1 MVRMAEDTK
10 GKAVMQQKFTVDE
23 KTRARLGRVAVL
35 MGGFSSEREV
45 SLSSGSEVL
54 KALRDAG
61 VDAVGIDPAE
71 SSLSDLAAGHFDRAF
86 IALHGKFGE
95 DGTVQGALEYLRLPY
110 TGPGVRSSAISMDK
124 SVTCAIWRENGLPVA
139 RGMLV
144 HDAEQAH
151 AVYEALG
158 GSVVV
163 KPAREGSSI
172 GVVKLRDADERTLH
186 EAIAVSLKYGPVL
199 VEERFFGREFTVA
212 LIEGKALPI
221 IEIKAPEGDYDYTN
235 KYTGDA
241 VKYDCPAV
249 LPERV
254 TQAIQ
259 SACEKAFA
267 AVGAR
272 GWGRIDVMGRE
283 DGSFIL
289 LEINTSPGMTPH
301 SLVPLAARATGMSF
315 PELCVHV
322 ALSARLDS

>member
-1 MVRMAEDTK
+1 
-10 GKAVMQQKFTVDE
+10 MQDGFKVDE
-23 KTRARLGRVAVL
+23 ATRTRLGRVAVL

-54 KALRDAG
+54 KALREAG
-61 VDAVGIDPAE
+61 VDAHGIDPA
-71 SSLSDLAAGHFDRAF
+71 SCSIAQLAGQKFDRAF

-110 TGPGVRSSAISMDK
+110 TGPGVQSSAICIDK
-124 SVTCAIWRENGLPVA
+124 SVTCAVWRANGLPVA

-144 HDAEQAH
+144 RDAA
-151 AVYEALG
+151 EAGRVFETLG

-163 KPAREGSSI
+163 KPVQEGSSI
-172 GVVKLRDADERTLH
+172 GVVKLRDADEQRVR
-186 EAIAVSLKYGPVL
+186 EAIGASLAYGPVL

-212 LIEGKALPI
+212 VLDGKALPI
-221 IEIKAPEGDYDYTN
+221 IEIKAPEGDYDYVN

-241 VKYDCPAV
+241 VKYDCPAH
-249 LPERV
+249 LPEEV
-254 TQAIQ
+254 SSAIRA
-259 SACEKAFA
+259 ACEKAFA
-267 AVGAR
+267 VVGAR
-272 GWGRIDVMGRE
+272 GWARIDVMGRE

-301 SLVPLAARATGMSF
+301 SLVPMAARAVGMSF

-322 ALSARLDS
+322 ALSARLDH

>member
-1 MVRMAEDTK
+1 
-10 GKAVMQQKFTVDE
+10 MQEQFKVDDE
-23 KTRARLGRVAVL
+23 TRKRLGRVAVL

-45 SLSSGSEVL
+45 SLSSGSGVL

-61 VDAVGIDPAE
+61 VDAVGVDPAQ
-71 SSLSDLAAGHFDRAF
+71 SSIAELAAGHFDRAF

-110 TGPGVRSSAISMDK
+110 TGPGVQSSAISMDK
-124 SVTCAIWRENGLPVA
+124 SVTCAIWRARGLPVA

-144 HDAEQAH
+144 HDKAEAH

-163 KPAREGSSI
+163 KPTREGSSI
-172 GVVKLRDADERTLH
+172 GVAKLRDADEKTLE
-186 EAIAVSLKYGPVL
+186 EALAESLKYGPVL

-212 LIEGKALPI
+212 ILDGKALPI
-221 IEIKAPEGDYDYTN
+221 IEIKAPDGDYDYTN

-241 VKYDCPAV
+241 VKYDCPAK
-249 LPERV
+249 LPEGV
-254 TQAIQ
+254 AAAIR

-301 SLVPLAARATGMSF
+301 SLVPMAARAVGMNY

-322 ALSARLDS
+322 ALAAQLDK

>member
-1 MVRMAEDTK
+1 MIQE
-10 GKAVMQQKFTVDE
+10 KFTVDE
-23 KTRARLGRVAVL
+23 KTRAQLGKVAVL

-54 KALRDAG
+54 KALKSAG

-71 SSLSDLAAGHFDRAF
+71 TSLSELAAGHFDRAF

-95 DGTVQGALEYLRLPY
+95 DGTVQGALEYLHLPY

-124 SVTCAIWRENGLPVA
+124 AVTCAIWRENGLPVA

-144 HDAEQAH
+144 ADADEAH

-172 GVVKLRDADERTLH
+172 GVVKLRDADEQTLR
-186 EAIAVSLKYGPVL
+186 EAIAESLKYGPVL

-221 IEIKAPEGDYDYTN
+221 IEIRAPEGDYDYVN

-241 VKYDCPAV
+241 VKYDCPAN
-249 LPERV
+249 LPESV
-254 TQAIQ
+254 TAAIQ

-315 PELCVHV
+315 PELCVLV